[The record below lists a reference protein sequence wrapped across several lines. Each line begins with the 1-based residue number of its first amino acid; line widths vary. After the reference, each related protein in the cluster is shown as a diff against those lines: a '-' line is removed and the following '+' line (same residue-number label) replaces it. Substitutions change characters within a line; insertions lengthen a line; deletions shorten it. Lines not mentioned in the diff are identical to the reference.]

1 MEIFKTVDRVMKR
14 RYSYRRK
21 DKCPAYLLK
30 RGVFLVDK
38 LIKVVAIGFGSGL
51 VPFAPGT
58 AGTLVGIPIY
68 LALSRVPWSIYFAI
82 VVAITFLA
90 CYVSHEAERIFG
102 EKDPPRV
109 VIDEIVGFLWTM
121 FLVGPTFL
129 HVLVGFI
136 LFRFFDIL
144 KVFPAGYFQ
153 KKLPGGFGVVM
164 DDVVAGM
171 YSNIAL
177 LLIIKFWGI

>member
-1 MEIFKTVDRVMKR
+1 MAT
-14 RYSYRRK
+14 
-21 DKCPAYLLK
+21 
-30 RGVFLVDK
+30 
-38 LIKVVAIGFGSGL
+38 GFGSGL

-58 AGTLVGIPIY
+58 AGTLIGILIY
-68 LALSRVPWSIYFAI
+68 LALSRLSWTLYLVF
-82 VVAITFLA
+82 VVTITLLA
-90 CYVSHEAERIFG
+90 CYVSREAERMFE

-109 VIDEIVGFLWTM
+109 VIDEIIGFQWSM
-121 FLVGPTFL
+121 FLISPTVL
-129 HVLVGFI
+129 HVFAGFI

-153 KKLPGGFGVVM
+153 RSLPGGWGIVM

-177 LLIIKFWGI
+177 LLLIKFWVI

>member
-1 MEIFKTVDRVMKR
+1 
-14 RYSYRRK
+14 
-21 DKCPAYLLK
+21 
-30 RGVFLVDK
+30 
-38 LIKVVAIGFGSGL
+38 VATGFGSGL

-58 AGTLVGIPIY
+58 AGTLVGILIY
-68 LALSRVPWSIYFAI
+68 LALSRLSWTFYL
-82 VVAITFLA
+82 VVVVTITLLA
-90 CYVSHEAERIFG
+90 CYVSREAERMFE

-109 VIDEIVGFLWTM
+109 VIDEIIGFQWSM
-121 FLVGPTFL
+121 FLISPTVL
-129 HVLVGFI
+129 HVFAGFI

-153 KKLPGGFGVVM
+153 RSLPGGWGIVM

-177 LLIIKFWGI
+177 LLLIKFWVI

>member
-1 MEIFKTVDRVMKR
+1 MAT
-14 RYSYRRK
+14 
-21 DKCPAYLLK
+21 
-30 RGVFLVDK
+30 
-38 LIKVVAIGFGSGL
+38 GFGSGL

-58 AGTLVGIPIY
+58 AGTLVGILIY
-68 LALSRVPWSIYFAI
+68 LSLSRLSWTLYLVF
-82 VVAITFLA
+82 VVTITFLA
-90 CYVSHEAERIFG
+90 CYVSREVEKIFE

-109 VIDEIVGFLWTM
+109 VIDEIIGFQWSM
-121 FLVGPTFL
+121 FLITPTVL
-129 HVLVGFI
+129 HVFAGFI

-153 KKLPGGFGVVM
+153 RSLPGGWGIVM

-177 LLIIKFWGI
+177 LLLIKFWVI

>member
-1 MEIFKTVDRVMKR
+1 MAT
-14 RYSYRRK
+14 
-21 DKCPAYLLK
+21 
-30 RGVFLVDK
+30 
-38 LIKVVAIGFGSGL
+38 GFGSGL

-58 AGTLVGIPIY
+58 AGTLVGILIY
-68 LALSRVPWSIYFAI
+68 LALSRLSWTFYL
-82 VVAITFLA
+82 VVVVTITLLA
-90 CYVSHEAERIFG
+90 CYVSREAERMFE

-109 VIDEIVGFLWTM
+109 VIDEIIGFQWSM
-121 FLVGPTFL
+121 FLISPTVL
-129 HVLVGFI
+129 HVFAGFI

-153 KKLPGGFGVVM
+153 RSLPGGWGIVM

-177 LLIIKFWGI
+177 LLLIKFWVI